1 MGLREALGRGL
12 LAGLTLRVPWCVG
25 QTLRVDV
32 CTVSMKTSISPSY
45 SSQEES
51 AGSVTDDAVMPRN
64 ESVQVVARVA
74 EVLRLLGAV
83 PRGLSLAELTTRT
96 GLPRTTTHRL
106 VHALI
111 DQGFVYGTPPEK
123 LRIGPALVGIALGS
137 RRELRR
143 ELAPRME
150 RLAESLQETVDL
162 AVLDGGDALFVEQ
175 FPSPRALRVVSGVG
189 ARFPLHCT
197 ASGKILLSA
206 MAPDEAAALLPPHLE
221 RFTEF
226 TITDRQQLLAE
237 VELARATG
245 LAYDRQEHTLAISAI
260 GTLVRDAVGP
270 SAAITVVMP
279 SVRFEDD
286 ERAVAV
292 ALLRVRDA
300 IGGEWS
306 A

>member
-1 MGLREALGRGL
+1 M
-12 LAGLTLRVPWCVG
+12 
-25 QTLRVDV
+25 
-32 CTVSMKTSISPSY
+32 
-45 SSQEES
+45 
-51 AGSVTDDAVMPRN
+51 TDDAVMPRN

-74 EVLRLLGAV
+74 EVLRLLGSG
-83 PRGLSLAELTTRT
+83 PTGLTLTELTTRT

-111 DQGFVYGTPPEK
+111 EQGFVHGTPPEK

-143 ELAPRME
+143 ELAPLME

-162 AVLDGGDALFVEQ
+162 AVLDGGEALFVEQ

-206 MAPDEAAALLPPHLE
+206 MAPDEAETLLPALLE

-226 TITDRQQLLAE
+226 TITDRAQLLAE
-237 VELARATG
+237 IELARVTS

-260 GTLVRDAVGP
+260 GTLVRDVAGP
-270 SAAITVVMP
+270 PAAITVVMP
-279 SVRFEDD
+279 SVRFENS
-286 ERAVAV
+286 ESSVASD
-292 ALLRVRDA
+292 LLDVRDRVNGA
-300 IGGEWS
+300 WG
-306 A
+306 